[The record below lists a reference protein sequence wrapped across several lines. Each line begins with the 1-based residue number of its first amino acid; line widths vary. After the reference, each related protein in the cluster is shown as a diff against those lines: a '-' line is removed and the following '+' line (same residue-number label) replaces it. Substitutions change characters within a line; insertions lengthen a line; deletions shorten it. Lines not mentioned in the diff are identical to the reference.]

1 MRLAQIML
9 SKGFGGAERSYV
21 DLAVALADAGHEV
34 HAISHRAFAGRA
46 ALDAHPGVR
55 HRTVNAFGRFDPFAR
70 RAIRRAIAEAAPAV
84 VHAHL
89 ARASEAAGRVCPALG
104 VPLIAKTHNYVD
116 LKYYRHVDVF
126 IPTTRDQARYLAAQG
141 VVPER
146 IERIP
151 NFSSVDPIAAP
162 IAGAEPRASGG
173 GPLVFASYGRLV
185 EKKGFDLLLEAFRA
199 VIETGV
205 GAHLVLGGDG
215 PERARLTALVGR
227 LDLGETVTMSGWVDD
242 PAAFLADADV
252 FVLPSRLE
260 PFGIVVLEAMARAV
274 PIVSTLS
281 EGPREILDEET
292 AYLAPVGEA
301 EALAEAMKAAAK
313 DAPGRAARAGRA
325 LRIYRERYH
334 RDAVVPR
341 IVALYERVAARSSAQ
356 R

>member
-21 DLAVALADAGHEV
+21 DLAIALAEAGHEV
-34 HAISHRAFAGRA
+34 HAISHQAFSGRA
-46 ALDAHPGVR
+46 PLDAHPGVR

-70 RAIRRAIAEAAPAV
+70 RTIRRAIADAAPAL

-104 VPLIAKTHNYVD
+104 VPLVAKTHNYVD
-116 LKYYRHVDVF
+116 LKYYRHVDMF
-126 IPTTRDQARYLAAQG
+126 IPTTRDQARHLADNG
-141 VVPER
+141 VPAAR

-151 NFSSVDPIAAP
+151 NFSSVAASDGP
-162 IAGAEPRASGG
+162 RAAGA
-173 GPLVFASYGRLV
+173 GPLVYGSYGRMV
-185 EKKGFDLLLEAFRA
+185 HKKGFDLLLEAFRA
-199 VIETGV
+199 VLDTGV
-205 GAHLVLGGDG
+205 EARLVLGGDG
-215 PERARLTALVGR
+215 PERARLEALVER
-227 LDLGETVTMSGWVDD
+227 LALGESVTLGGWVDD
-242 PAAFLADADV
+242 PPAFLAQIDV

-281 EGPREILDEET
+281 EGPREILGDDT
-292 AYLAPVGEA
+292 AYLAPVGEVA
-301 EALAEAMKAAAK
+301 ALAEAMATAGRDPAGRV
-313 DAPGRAARAGRA
+313 ARAAQA
-325 LRIYRERYH
+325 LHLYREHYH

-341 IVALYERVAARSSAQ
+341 IVALYERVGGVSSAQ